1 MIYPHVHPSA
11 SRSKKLA
18 LIQITSKEKY
28 AGFPLALTRIWL
40 YNKVIH
46 FSSYGGRYVKYR
58 LFALLL
64 ACLLCVSLA
73 AFAEDTGYD
82 ICYEDF
88 MASASSGGKPMVL
101 YTARTIS
108 SLSMRSKPDKTS
120 EALGVLNERGLVK
133 IWGYDQEWLFCW
145 SDEVGVYY
153 IARRNVTDIEPVSSD
168 IPPYGVIKNRF
179 IAHLAND
186 SALRSSPDHN
196 AEPIEIYPAGT
207 RVSFWMIHD
216 GWAVVPYNR
225 LVGYFYVGDLVDLTP
240 VTPNVHD
247 AERGDILAAFS
258 TFYSTKT
265 TELNVGRME
274 NLRVGCEYI
283 SKVYQPGE
291 AFDFNKTAGP
301 YRRSRGYMP
310 SPVLIDG
317 GTVAGYGGGTCQV
330 STTLYNALLQLPDG
344 ITILWRRPHG
354 PGGAK
359 YAPHGVDAAVGAQ
372 NLNLEFR
379 NDYAFPI
386 TLDCSVMNGIL
397 CICVRKA

>member
-1 MIYPHVHPSA
+1 M
-11 SRSKKLA
+11 
-18 LIQITSKEKY
+18 KY
-28 AGFPLALTRIWL
+28 KAI
-40 YNKVIH
+40 
-46 FSSYGGRYVKYR
+46 
-58 LFALLL
+58 ALLL
-64 ACLLCVSLA
+64 LCLILAAGA
-73 AFAEDTGYD
+73 AFAEDTGFD

-88 MASASSGGKPMVL
+88 MESANPSGKPKIL
-101 YTARTIS
+101 YTAKTIS
-108 SLSMRSKPDKTS
+108 SLNMRSRPDKTS
-120 EALGVLNERGLVK
+120 ESLGVLSERKTVN
-133 IWGYDQEWLFCW
+133 IFGYDQEWLFCW
-145 SDEVGVYY
+145 DDEAGIYY
-153 IARRNVTDIEPVSSD
+153 IARRNVDAIEPVSAD

-179 IAHLAND
+179 VAYIAND
-186 SALRSSPDHN
+186 TALRASPSED
-196 AEPIEIYPAGT
+196 AEVIMEYPAGT
-207 RVSFWMIHD
+207 RVSLWMIQD

-225 LVGYFYVGDLVDLTP
+225 LVGYFYVGDLTDLTP
-240 VTPNVHD
+240 VAPDIQD
-247 AERGDILAAFS
+247 AQSGDILAAFT

-265 TELNVGRME
+265 NELNVGRME

-283 SKVYQPGE
+283 AKAYQPGE
-291 AFDFNKTAGP
+291 EFDFNNTAGP

-379 NDYAFPI
+379 NDYPFAI
-386 TLDCSVMNGIL
+386 SLDCTVLNGAL
-397 CICVRKA
+397 CICVRKE